1 MKKLLSLLLALLMLP
16 VLAFAQTAEEQD
28 AAYDAALDMINA
40 GDADAA
46 YAELLKLA
54 EQGYAPAMY
63 ALGYYLDE
71 GTFSGGTPDREGAV
85 QWWLRA
91 AEVGDAKA
99 CQALGY
105 HYAHVADPV
114 DFAKAEEYLL
124 KGAAAGRDD
133 SMYNLGVHYNN
144 GDFNGGTPDPVK
156 AKEWFVKA
164 VEAGNEDAL
173 GYAIDLCANGATGE
187 NGEIL
192 LAPDHQKLCEIL
204 VMAYDRGT
212 QKTVVYDWLG
222 WMYAGN
228 SEVMAA
234 DYPKAYVVY
243 LTGANLGSG
252 YCMAQLGCMYRDA
265 RLGVADTVAAEAWF
279 IKAVEAEYEPALQ
292 MLADLRGV

>member
-1 MKKLLSLLLALLMLP
+1 MKKLLSLLLVLVLLP

-54 EQGYAPAMY
+54 EQGHVSAMY
-63 ALGYYLDE
+63 AVGYYLDT
-71 GTFSGGTPDREGAV
+71 GLFNGGTPDREGAV

-91 AEVGDAKA
+91 VEAGDDKA
-99 CQALGY
+99 CQALGHY
-105 HYAHVADPV
+105 YAHDADPV

-124 KGAAAGRDD
+124 MGAAAGRNDA
-133 SMYNLGVHYNN
+133 MYNLGVHYNN

-173 GYAIDLCANGATGE
+173 GSAIDLCANGAKDA
-187 NGEIL
+187 NGEVL
-192 LAPDHQKLCEIL
+192 LEADRQKLYEIL
-204 VMAYDRGT
+204 VLAYDRGT

-228 SEVMAA
+228 SEVMEA
-234 DYPKAYVVY
+234 DYPRAYVVY
-243 LTGANLGSG
+243 LQGANLGSS

-265 RLGVADTVAAEAWF
+265 RLGAADTVAAEAWF
-279 IKAVEAEYEPALQ
+279 IKAVEAEYEPALE
-292 MLADLRGV
+292 MLADLRGN